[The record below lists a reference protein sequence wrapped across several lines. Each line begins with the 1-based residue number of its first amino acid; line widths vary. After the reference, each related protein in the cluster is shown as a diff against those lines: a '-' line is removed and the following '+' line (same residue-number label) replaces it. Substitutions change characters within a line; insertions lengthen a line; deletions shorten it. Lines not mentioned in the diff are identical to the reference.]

1 VWCLLSF
8 GYWNAFDAASINLSL
23 NSYLDKYLE
32 IIAIFDDSTI
42 PHVSI
47 DEDIVV
53 NDLAQQASGFRS
65 NQEKLYVL
73 KKRMFRFAIP
83 DVSVCSWCTMLE
95 SVLLNQVQQN
105 RTFQN

>member
-8 GYWNAFDAASINLSL
+8 GYRNAFDAASINLSL
-23 NSYLDKYLE
+23 NSYLDKYLK

-53 NDLAQQASGFRS
+53 NDLAQQVSGFRS

-73 KKRMFRFAIP
+73 KKNGCSGLPLQMFRFVA
-83 DVSVCSWCTMLE
+83 DAQC
-95 SVLLNQVQQN
+95 
-105 RTFQN
+105 